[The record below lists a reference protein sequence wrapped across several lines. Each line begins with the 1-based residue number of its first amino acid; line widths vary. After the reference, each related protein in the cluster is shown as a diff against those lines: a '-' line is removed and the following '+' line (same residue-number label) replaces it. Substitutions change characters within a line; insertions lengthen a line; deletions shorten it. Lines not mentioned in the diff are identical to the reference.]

1 MPFGFEDRQTVDEI
15 SDLLADLTPREKDV
29 LRHLLDGRRKSE
41 IGRSLGISPKTV
53 DVYRANL
60 LAKLGASNTP
70 RMIARVLAYQF
81 ALTTDRSRPQ
91 AGRVTQG
98 ANKWIS

>member
-1 MPFGFEDRQTVDEI
+1 MPFGFEDKQTVDEI
-15 SDLLADLTPREKDV
+15 SDVLADLTPREKDV
-29 LRHLLDGRRKSE
+29 LRYLLDGRRKSE

-53 DVYRANL
+53 DVHRANL

-81 ALTTDRSRPQ
+81 ALTTDRTRPLS
-91 AGRVTQG
+91 GRTIQG